1 MADVHG
7 KFVWHELMNTDP
19 QAVAPF
25 YNKVL
30 GWKPQAWDKDPS
42 YTVWMGSK
50 GPAGGA
56 MRHSDSSPPPHWLAY
71 TGVPDIGAAVETAQR
86 LGGRVIK
93 GVADIPDGGKYA
105 ILMDPQGAQFGVF
118 TPPANAPSG
127 SMSSEFSWHEL
138 GTTDYAAALRFYRE
152 LFGWEQLATH
162 DMGSGMGMYLLFGRD
177 GQQLGGMFNRSAT
190 MPGDPSWLVY
200 ANVSNAS
207 KAADAAKASGGRVV
221 NGPHEVPGG
230 SWIVQMLDPL
240 GAMIAVVE
248 PPRSAA
254 AKPTEKPKAAAD
266 KPKAAAP
273 TPAAK
278 PSAPAKSPSAPSTPK
293 PATASSPMPA
303 AKKAATKSPAK
314 PAKKVVK
321 KAAKKAAK
329 KAVKKA
335 AKKVAKKAKKSK
347 VAVKRKGAISR
358 ARAAVKRV
366 VRRVMRKKKSARG
379 RRRR

>member
-1 MADVHG
+1 MAEVHG

-30 GWKPQAWDKDPS
+30 GWKPQAWDKDSS
-42 YTVWMGSK
+42 YTLWMGSN

-56 MRHSDSSPPPHWLAY
+56 LRHSDSPAPPHWLTYA
-71 TGVPDIGAAVETAQR
+71 GVPDIGAAVETAQR
-86 LGGRVIK
+86 LGGRVLK

-105 ILMDPQGAQFGVF
+105 ILVDPQGAQFGVF
-118 TPPANAPSG
+118 TPPPNAPSG
-127 SMSSEFSWHEL
+127 GMSNEFSWHEL
-138 GTTDYAAALRFYRE
+138 GTTDYTAALRFYRE

-177 GQQLGGMFNRSAT
+177 GQQLGGMFNRSAS
-190 MPGDPSWLVY
+190 MPGDPSWLAY
-200 ANVSNAS
+200 ANVGNAS

-248 PPRSAA
+248 PPRAAA
-254 AKPTEKPKAAAD
+254 AKPPEKPTAVAAKPKAASPA
-266 KPKAAAP
+266 
-273 TPAAK
+273 PAAK

-293 PATASSPMPA
+293 PAAASRPMPA
-303 AKKAATKSPAK
+303 AKKAATKSPAR

-321 KAAKKAAK
+321 KAAKKVA
-329 KAVKKA
+329 KKA
-335 AKKVAKKAKKSK
+335 AKKATKSK

-366 VRRVMRKKKSARG
+366 VRRVMRKKKGARG